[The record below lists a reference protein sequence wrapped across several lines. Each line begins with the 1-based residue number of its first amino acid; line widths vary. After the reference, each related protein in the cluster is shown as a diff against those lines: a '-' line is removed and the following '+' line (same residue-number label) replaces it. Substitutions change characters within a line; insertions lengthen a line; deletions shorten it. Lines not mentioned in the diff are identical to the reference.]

1 MSASSDVAFYDEAG
15 LNIDEAVFDGLD
27 GLDLDDPAAGEASDA
42 AADSAA

>member
-27 GLDLDDPAAGEASDA
+27 GLDLDGLDTSD